1 MPVTRTYL
9 CDDCSYRF
17 TQLHMSRDEA
27 APDCPSCYAAT
38 HSVPGGFNITGNKS
52 KAMDM
57 VQKIAEE
64 DYGLTNMRDGARD
77 GEVAA
82 MGPSHVQSAEA
93 EQLTRQM
100 MDATPQMAPHQ
111 AEAVNAFWKNSMS
124 GSPSQAPAGPQ
135 MTPEARRDI
144 LLAQGAAASSQS
156 SGLSADPV
164 GLLHEAGKR
173 GMADTRLEILNPAS
187 TRSMKQ

>member
-9 CDDCSYRF
+9 CDDCGYRF
-17 TQLHMSRDEA
+17 TQLHMNRDEA
-27 APDCPSCYAAT
+27 APDCPACYAAAT

-82 MGPSHVQSAEA
+82 MGPSQVQSAEA

-100 MDATPQMAPHQ
+100 MDATPQMDPHQ
-111 AEAVNAFWKNSMS
+111 AAAVNSFWKNSMS
-124 GSPSQAPAGPQ
+124 GAPTQAAGPEIS
-135 MTPEARRDI
+135 PEARRDM
-144 LLAQGAAASSQS
+144 LLAQGALASSQS
-156 SGLSADPV
+156 SGLGADPV

-173 GMADTRLEILNPAS
+173 GMADTKLEIVNPAS
-187 TRSMKQ
+187 TRSLKQ

>member
-9 CDDCSYRF
+9 CDDCGYRF
-17 TQLHMSRDEA
+17 TQFHMNRDEV

-38 HSVPGGFNITGNKS
+38 HSVPGGFNITTNKA

-64 DYGLTNMRDGARD
+64 DYGLTNMRDNGRD
-77 GEVAA
+77 GDVAA
-82 MGPSHVQSAEA
+82 MGPAPVQSSEA

-100 MDATPQMAPHQ
+100 MEATPQMNDQQ
-111 AEAVNAFWKNSMS
+111 AAAVNAFWKNSMS
-124 GSPSQAPAGPQ
+124 GAPAPGIPGPELS
-135 MTPEARRDI
+135 PEARRDL
-144 LLAQGAAASSQS
+144 LLAQGAAASTQAT
-156 SGLSADPV
+156 GLGADPV

-173 GMADTRLEILNPAS
+173 GMADTKLDIVNPAS
-187 TRSMKQ
+187 TRSLKK